1 MESNDMSGPVRSGD
15 RAAERHD
22 LAVADVPVTNR
33 APGLEMRGVSKA
45 FLGVQALKDVSLT
58 CAVGEIHALVGE
70 NGAGKSTLIKIASGA
85 LRADTGT
92 VMIGGKSMTST
103 SPVHARRL
111 GLLTAYQDTSLVLDL
126 TVAENLLLSYHGIQE
141 PLPWIARTSFAARSL
156 SSFDLPFGPGDRVAD
171 LSPASRQL
179 LEVVRCLV
187 HRPPVLLLDEP
198 TAALDLT
205 SSARLEELLR
215 AAREHSAILYI
226 SHRLGEVRRLAD
238 RVTVIRDGEI
248 QGTWEGSGWDMDEI
262 VNKMVGI
269 PTELAFPKKGV
280 PSDEMTLS
288 LAEYRGDGFGPIDLH
303 VDAGEIV
310 GIAGSEGNGQ
320 RELLRTLAGL
330 RRGSGNVEIDGKRV
344 TIQSPSSAI
353 ASGIS
358 FQSGDR
364 AAESVFAELS
374 VMDNTNLAVKKELGP
389 IGLVLRSRE
398 RAVFE
403 PVARSLGVAH
413 ASPDQPIRELS
424 GGNQQKVVITRGI
437 LRPTKVLVL
446 DEPTQGVDVNARLDI
461 YRVVAAEAATG
472 TAVIVNSSDSA
483 ELEGLCHR
491 VYVLSRGKVVN
502 ELSGAEVTE
511 AAIVESFVTGADKRK
526 LVDVGA
532 AAGKISALWG
542 RLAAT
547 SGLPLAV
554 LVLLTVLVGIY
565 AESKSSVFLS
575 ASNLTS
581 LLLVALPLGIVAIGQ
596 QAALL
601 ASEFDIAVGSTMSLT
616 VVLLSFFA
624 TGSSLVSTIP
634 GLLAVL
640 AVGVL
645 IGLGHAFIVRVLKV
659 SAIIGTIATLSII
672 SGLAIILR
680 PAPGGIISSGL
691 TSTLNA
697 QVGFIPVFF
706 IVLVVAAVLAD
717 LWRVRT
723 TSGLTYRATGLMEES
738 SRRSGA
744 TVNRIKVTAYVTCA
758 VLAVVAGIFL
768 SVQVGIG
775 SNAVGAGFPLLA
787 FTACFLGGAS
797 ITGGKGSFFGALL
810 GAVFLTMLTNITPLV
825 NINTAVAQTVT
836 GALTI
841 LAVAAYSIQ
850 FGGRRRRS
858 TPNEP
863 HATSDIEL
871 SGGAQ

>member
-1 MESNDMSGPVRSGD
+1 MESNDMSGPVRSEG
-15 RAAERHD
+15 RTAERHD
-22 LAVADVPVTNR
+22 LAVAEAPATNR
-33 APGLEMRGVSKA
+33 SPGLEMRGVSKA
-45 FLGVQALKDVSLT
+45 FVGVQALKDVSLT

-92 VMIGGKSMTST
+92 VTIGGKSLTST
-103 SPVHARRL
+103 SPLHARRL
-111 GLLTAYQDTSLVLDL
+111 GLLTAYQDTSLVPDL

-141 PLPWIARTSFAARSL
+141 PPWMARTSIAARSL

-179 LEVVRCLV
+179 LEVVRCLI

-198 TAALDLT
+198 TAALDLA

-215 AAREHSAILYI
+215 SAREHSAILYI

-269 PTELAFPKKGV
+269 ATELAFPDKSVCGN
-280 PSDEMTLS
+280 ETTLS
-288 LAEYRGDGFGPIDLH
+288 VADYRGDGFGPIDVRVH
-303 VDAGEIV
+303 AGEIV

-320 RELLRTLAGL
+320 REFLRTLAGL
-330 RRGSGNVEIDGKRV
+330 RHGSGNVEIAGKRV

-374 VMDNTNLAVKKELGP
+374 VMDNTNLALKKELGP
-389 IGLVLRSRE
+389 IGAVLRSRE

-413 ASPDQPIRELS
+413 ASPDQPIKELS
-424 GGNQQKVVITRGI
+424 GGNQQKVVISRGI

-461 YRVVAAEAATG
+461 YRVVSAEAATG

-491 VYVLSRGKVVN
+491 VYVLSRGKVVK

-511 AAIVESFVTGADKRK
+511 AAIVESFVTGADKRR
-526 LVDVGA
+526 LVDVGS
-532 AAGKISALWG
+532 AAGKISALW
-542 RLAAT
+542 RQLAAT

-554 LVLLTVLVGIY
+554 LVLLTLLVGIY

-575 ASNLTS
+575 ASNLTN
-581 LLLVALPLGIVAIGQ
+581 LLLVALPLGVVAIGQ

-624 TGSSLVSTIP
+624 TGSSTASTIP

-659 SAIIGTIATLSII
+659 SAIIGTIGTLSII
-672 SGLAIILR
+672 SGVAIILR
-680 PAPGGIISSGL
+680 PAPGGAISTGL
-691 TSTLNA
+691 SSTLNT

-744 TVNRIKVTAYVTCA
+744 SVTRIKVTAYVTCA

-797 ITGGKGSFFGALL
+797 ITGGRGSFVGALL

-836 GALTI
+836 GVLTI
-841 LAVAAYSIQ
+841 LAIAAYSIQ
-850 FGGRRRRS
+850 GRGRRRRS

-863 HATSDIEL
+863 HSTSDIDL
-871 SGGAQ
+871 SGGVQ